1 MRCNIAGCPNMAE
14 MVAAEAGGSVLAAR
28 YVARMAAGDIT
39 PDAGQA
45 RVVGALAALEQRI
58 ASRRLARKSSALGWL
73 FARREDTIPRVR
85 GLYIHGAVGRGKTML
100 VDLFYESVAVRKR
113 KRRAHFHEFMADV
126 HARIFQVRKDMKEGR
141 LKDGDPIAPVAAALY
156 EEAWLLCFDE
166 FHVTDIAD
174 AMILGRL
181 FEKLFDLGVVIV
193 ATSNVAPD
201 DLYKGGLNRAL
212 FLPFIAMIE
221 QHMEVV
227 RIESPTDYR
236 MEKLGGARTWYVPAA
251 HETMADIDREMDKV
265 WHRIAGIDGGAPASV
280 ISGGRTIPVP
290 RAGGGA
296 ARFTFA
302 DLCGVPLGAS
312 DYLRLARSYHTL
324 VIDHI
329 PQLDQ
334 DTRNEAKR
342 FITLIDELY
351 EKGVKVVASAP
362 AEPEQ
367 LYLGT
372 EGAEAFEWARTV
384 SRLHEMRSDDYIA
397 RPHGRGDSHASGNTT
412 GLVET

>member
-1 MRCNIAGCPNMAE
+1 MAD
-14 MVAAEAGGSVLAAR
+14 MLTAEAGGSVLAAR
-28 YVARMAAGDIT
+28 YVARMAAGDIA
-39 PDAGQA
+39 PDSGQA
-45 RVVGALAALEQRI
+45 KVVAALAQLEQRI

-100 VDLFYESVAVRKR
+100 ADLFFESVAVRKR

-126 HARIFQVRKDMKEGR
+126 HARIFKVRADMKAGR
-141 LKDGDPIAPVAAALY
+141 IKEADPIALVAAALY

-193 ATSNVAPD
+193 ATSNVAPE

-221 QHMEVV
+221 KHMEVV

-236 MEKLGGARTWYVPAA
+236 MEKLGGVRIWFVPDDD
-251 HETMADIDREMDKV
+251 HSMAQIDREMEKI
-265 WHRIAGIDGGAPASV
+265 WHRIAGNDGGAPAS
-280 ISGGRTIPVP
+280 ISSAGRLIRVP

-296 ARFTFA
+296 ARFSFE
-302 DLCGVPLGAS
+302 DLCAAALGAS
-312 DYLRLARSYHTL
+312 DYLRIARTYHTV

-334 DTRNEAKR
+334 DRRNEAKR
-342 FITLIDELY
+342 FITLIDEFY
-351 EKGVKVVASAP
+351 EKGVKLVASAA
-362 AEPEQ
+362 AEPED

-384 SRLHEMRSDDYIA
+384 SRLHEMRSSDYIA
-397 RPHGRGDSHASGNTT
+397 RPHGRGDSEASGDTT

>member
-1 MRCNIAGCPNMAE
+1 MDT
-14 MVAAEAGGSVLAAR
+14 VTAEAGGSVLAAR
-28 YVARMAAGDIT
+28 YVARMAIGDIL
-39 PDAGQA
+39 PDSGQA
-45 RVVGALAALEQRI
+45 KVVAALAALEQRI
-58 ASRRLARKSSALGWL
+58 AARRLARKSSALGWL
-73 FARREDTIPRVR
+73 FARREDAIPRVR

-126 HARIFQVRKDMKEGR
+126 HARIFQVRADMKAGKIKES
-141 LKDGDPIAPVAAALY
+141 DPIAIVAAALY

-181 FEKLFDLGVVIV
+181 FEKLFEFGVVIV
-193 ATSNVAPD
+193 ATSNVAPQ

-212 FLPFIAMIE
+212 FLPFIGLIE

-227 RIESPTDYR
+227 RIDSATDYR

-251 HETMADIDREMDKV
+251 HETLADIDREMEKI
-265 WHRIAGIDGGAPASV
+265 WHRIAGVDGGAPAKLA
-280 ISGGRTIPVP
+280 SGGRIIQVA

-296 ARFTFA
+296 ARFSFEQ
-302 DLCGVPLGAS
+302 LCGTPLGAS
-312 DYLRLARSYHTL
+312 DYLRLARAYHTI

-334 DTRNEAKR
+334 DRRNEAKR

-351 EKGVKVVASAP
+351 DKGVKLVASAD
-362 AEPEQ
+362 AEPER

-384 SRLHEMRSDDYIA
+384 SRLHEMRSDDYLA
-397 RPHGRGDSHASGNTT
+397 RPHGRGDSEASGNTT

>member
-1 MRCNIAGCPNMAE
+1 MDR
-14 MVAAEAGGSVLAAR
+14 VTAEAGGSVLAAR
-28 YVARMAAGDIT
+28 YVARMAIGDIQ
-39 PDAGQA
+39 PDSGQA
-45 RVVGALAALEQRI
+45 KVVSALAALEQRI
-58 ASRRLARKSSALGWL
+58 AARRLARKSSALGWL
-73 FARREDTIPRVR
+73 FARREDTIPKVR

-126 HARIFQVRKDMKEGR
+126 HARIFQVRADMKAGKI
-141 LKDGDPIAPVAAALY
+141 KDGDPITLVAAALY

-181 FEKLFDLGVVIV
+181 FEKLFELGVVIV
-193 ATSNVAPD
+193 ATSNVAPQ

-212 FLPFIAMIE
+212 FLPFIGLIE

-227 RIESPTDYR
+227 RIDSPTDYR

-251 HETMADIDREMDKV
+251 HETIADIDREMEKI
-265 WHRIAGIDGGAPASV
+265 WHRIAGADGGAPAKLA
-280 ISGGRTIPVP
+280 SGGRIIPIA

-296 ARFTFA
+296 ARLSF
-302 DLCGVPLGAS
+302 DELCGTPLGAS
-312 DYLRLARSYHTL
+312 DYLRLARAYHTI

-334 DTRNEAKR
+334 DRRNEAKR

-351 EKGVKVVASAP
+351 DKGVKLVASAQ
-362 AEPEQ
+362 AELEQ

-384 SRLHEMRSDDYIA
+384 SRLHEMRSDEYLA
-397 RPHGRGDSHASGNTT
+397 RPHGRGDSEASGNTT

>member
-1 MRCNIAGCPNMAE
+1 MMDGASGWSNMADKL
-14 MVAAEAGGSVLAAR
+14 AAEAGGSVLAAR
-28 YVARMAAGDIT
+28 YVARMAAGDIS
-39 PDAGQA
+39 PDPGQA
-45 RVVGALAALEQRI
+45 KVVFALAELEQRI
-58 ASRRLARKSSALGWL
+58 AARRLARKTSALGWL
-73 FARREDTIPRVR
+73 FARREDAIPRVR

-126 HARIFQVRKDMKEGR
+126 HARIFQVRADIKAGTIKDT
-141 LKDGDPIAPVAAALY
+141 DPIATVAAALY

-193 ATSNVAPD
+193 ATSNVAPE

-212 FLPFIAMIE
+212 FLPFIAMIQ
-221 QHMEVV
+221 QHMDVV

-236 MEKLGGARTWYVPAA
+236 MEKLGGVRIWYVPGPDHTPA
-251 HETMADIDREMDKV
+251 EVDREIEKV
-265 WHRIAGIDGGAPASV
+265 WHRIAGTDGGAPAKVTSSGRV
-280 ISGGRTIPVP
+280 IAVP
-290 RAGGGA
+290 HAGGGA
-296 ARFTFA
+296 ARFSFE
-302 DLCGVPLGAS
+302 DLCGQPLGAS
-312 DYLRLARSYHTL
+312 DYLRLARTYHTL

-334 DTRNEAKR
+334 DRRNEAKR

-351 EKGVKVVASAP
+351 EKGVKLVASAA
-362 AEPEQ
+362 AEPEE

-384 SRLHEMRSDDYIA
+384 SRLHEMRSSDYIA
-397 RPHGRGDSHASGNTT
+397 RPHGRGDSEASGDTT

>member
-1 MRCNIAGCPNMAE
+1 MAD
-14 MVAAEAGGSVLAAR
+14 MVTAEAGGSVLAAR
-28 YVARMAAGDIT
+28 YVARMAVGDLT
-39 PDAGQA
+39 PDSGQA
-45 RVVGALAALEQRI
+45 RVVAALATLEQRI
-58 ASRRLARKSSALGWL
+58 AARRLARKTSALGWL
-73 FARREDTIPRVR
+73 FARREDTVPRVR

-100 VDLFYESVAVRKR
+100 VDLFYECVAVRKR

-126 HARIFQVRKDMKEGR
+126 HARIFQVRADMKAGKI
-141 LKDGDPIAPVAAALY
+141 KDGDPIALVAAALY

-193 ATSNVAPD
+193 ATSNVAPQ

-212 FLPFIAMIE
+212 FLPFIGMIE
-221 QHMEVV
+221 EHMEVV
-227 RIESPTDYR
+227 RIDSPTDYR
-236 MEKLGGARTWYVPAA
+236 MEKLGGARIWYVPAA
-251 HETMADIDREMDKV
+251 HESMADVDREMDKV
-265 WHRIAGIDGGAPASV
+265 WHRIAGTDGGAPATLVSA
-280 ISGGRTIPVP
+280 GRTIPVP

-296 ARFTFA
+296 ARFSFH

-312 DYLRLARSYHTL
+312 DYLRLARAYHTL

-329 PQLDQ
+329 PRLDQ
-334 DTRNEAKR
+334 DHRNEAKR

-351 EKGVKVVASAP
+351 EKGVKLVASAE
-362 AEPEQ
+362 AEPET
-367 LYLGT
+367 LYTGT

-384 SRLHEMRSDDYIA
+384 SRLHEMRSEEYIA
-397 RPHGRGDSHASGNTT
+397 RPHGRGDSEASGDTT

>member
-1 MRCNIAGCPNMAE
+1 MTD
-14 MVAAEAGGSVLAAR
+14 MVTAEAGGSVLAAR
-28 YVARMAAGDIT
+28 YVARMAVGDIV
-39 PDAGQA
+39 PDPGQA
-45 RVVGALAALEQRI
+45 KVVAALARLEQRI
-58 ASRRLARKSSALGWL
+58 ASRRLARKTSALGWL
-73 FARREDTIPRVR
+73 FAKREDAIPKVR
-85 GLYIHGAVGRGKTML
+85 GLYIHGSVGRGKTML
-100 VDLFYESVAVRKR
+100 VDLFYESVSVRKR

-126 HARIFQVRKDMKEGR
+126 HARIFQVRSDMKQGR
-141 LKDGDPIAPVAAALY
+141 IKDGDPIALVAAALY

-193 ATSNVAPD
+193 ATSNVAPQ
-201 DLYKGGLNRAL
+201 DLYEGGLNRAL
-212 FLPFIAMIE
+212 FLPFIGMIE
-221 QHMEVV
+221 KHMEVV

-236 MEKLGGARTWYVPAA
+236 MEKLGGARSWYVPAA
-251 HETMADIDREMDKV
+251 HETMPDVDREMDKI
-265 WHRIAGIDGGAPASV
+265 WHRLAGTDGGVPAS
-280 ISGGRTIPVP
+280 IAAGGRVLQVP

-296 ARFTFA
+296 ARFTFH

-312 DYLRLARSYHTL
+312 DYLRLARAYHTL
-324 VIDHI
+324 VIDHV
-329 PQLDQ
+329 PTLDQ
-334 DTRNEAKR
+334 DRRNEAKR

-351 EKGVKVVASAP
+351 EKGVKLVASAQ
-362 AEPEQ
+362 AEPEK

-397 RPHGRGDSHASGNTT
+397 RPHGRGDSQASGNTT

>member
-1 MRCNIAGCPNMAE
+1 MADKL
-14 MVAAEAGGSVLAAR
+14 AAEAGGSVLAAR
-28 YVARMAAGDIT
+28 YVARMAAGDIS
-39 PDAGQA
+39 PDPGQA
-45 RVVGALAALEQRI
+45 KVVFALAELEQRI
-58 ASRRLARKSSALGWL
+58 ATRRLARKTSALGWL
-73 FARREDTIPRVR
+73 FARREEAIPRVR

-126 HARIFQVRKDMKEGR
+126 HARIFKVRADIKVGTIKDT
-141 LKDGDPIAPVAAALY
+141 DPIATVAAALY

-193 ATSNVAPD
+193 ATSNVAPE

-212 FLPFIAMIE
+212 FLPFIAMIQ
-221 QHMEVV
+221 QHMDVV

-236 MEKLGGARTWYVPAA
+236 MEKLGGVRIWYVPGPEHSPA
-251 HETMADIDREMDKV
+251 EVDREVEKV
-265 WHRIAGIDGGAPASV
+265 WHRIAGADGGAPAKVTS
-280 ISGGRTIPVP
+280 SGRVIPVP

-296 ARFTFA
+296 ARFSFE
-302 DLCGVPLGAS
+302 DLCGQPLGAS
-312 DYLRLARSYHTL
+312 DYLRLARTYHTL

-334 DTRNEAKR
+334 DRRNEAKR

-351 EKGVKVVASAP
+351 EKGVKLVASAA
-362 AEPEQ
+362 AEPEE

-384 SRLHEMRSDDYIA
+384 SRLHEMRSSDYIA
-397 RPHGRGDSHASGNTT
+397 RPHGRGDSEASGDTT

>member
-1 MRCNIAGCPNMAE
+1 MTD
-14 MVAAEAGGSVLAAR
+14 MVTAEAGGSVLAAR
-28 YVARMAAGDIT
+28 YVARMAVGDIM
-39 PDAGQA
+39 PDPGQA
-45 RVVGALAALEQRI
+45 KVVAALARLEQRI
-58 ASRRLARKSSALGWL
+58 ASRRLARKTSALGWL
-73 FARREDTIPRVR
+73 FAKREDAIPKVR
-85 GLYIHGAVGRGKTML
+85 GLYIHGSVGRGKTML
-100 VDLFYESVAVRKR
+100 VDLFYESVSVRKR

-126 HARIFQVRKDMKEGR
+126 HARIFQVRSDMKQGR
-141 LKDGDPIAPVAAALY
+141 IKDGDPIALVAAALY

-193 ATSNVAPD
+193 ATSNVAPQ
-201 DLYKGGLNRAL
+201 DLYEGGLNRAL
-212 FLPFIAMIE
+212 FLPFIGMIE
-221 QHMEVV
+221 KHMEVV

-236 MEKLGGARTWYVPAA
+236 MEKLGGARSWYVPAA
-251 HETMADIDREMDKV
+251 HETMPDVDREMDKI
-265 WHRIAGIDGGAPASV
+265 WHRLAGTDGGVPAS
-280 ISGGRTIPVP
+280 IAAGGRVLQVP

-296 ARFTFA
+296 ARFTFH

-312 DYLRLARSYHTL
+312 DYLRLARAYHTL

-329 PQLDQ
+329 PTLDQ
-334 DTRNEAKR
+334 DRRNEAKR

-351 EKGVKVVASAP
+351 EKGVKLVASAQ
-362 AEPEQ
+362 AEPEK

-397 RPHGRGDSHASGNTT
+397 RPHGRGDSQASGNTT

>member
-1 MRCNIAGCPNMAE
+1 ME
-14 MVAAEAGGSVLAAR
+14 LAAEAGGSVLAAR
-28 YVARMAAGDIT
+28 YVARMAAGDIA
-39 PDAGQA
+39 PDPGQA
-45 RVVGALAALEQRI
+45 KVVGALSVLEQRI
-58 ASRRLARKSSALGWL
+58 AARRLARKSSALGWL
-73 FARREDTIPRVR
+73 FARREVSSAPLR

-113 KRRAHFHEFMADV
+113 KRRVHFHEFMADV
-126 HARIFQVRKDMKEGR
+126 HARIYAARNDMKAGR
-141 LKDGDPIAPVAAALY
+141 LKDGDPIAVVAAALA

-181 FEKLFDLGVVIV
+181 FEKLFAANVVIV
-193 ATSNVAPD
+193 ATSNVAPE

-212 FLPFIAMIE
+212 FLPFIAQIE
-221 QHMEVV
+221 KHMDVV

-236 MEKLGGARTWYVPAA
+236 MEKLDGVRSWYVASP
-251 HETMADIDREMDKV
+251 HETQADIDREIDKIWRRV
-265 WHRIAGIDGGAPASV
+265 AGADGGSPASV
-280 ISGGRTIPVP
+280 TSGGRTIPVP
-290 RAGGGA
+290 LAGAGA
-296 ARFTFA
+296 ARFSFE
-302 DLCGVPLGAS
+302 DLCGAPLGAS
-312 DYLRLARSYHTL
+312 DYLRIGRAYHTL
-324 VIDHI
+324 VIEHI

-334 DTRNEAKR
+334 DRRNEAKR

-351 EKGVKVVASAP
+351 EKGVKLVASAA
-362 AEPEQ
+362 AEPDH

-384 SRLHEMRSDDYIA
+384 SRLHEMRSSEYIA
-397 RPHGRGDSHASGNTT
+397 RPHGRGDSQASGNAT

>member
-1 MRCNIAGCPNMAE
+1 MADKL
-14 MVAAEAGGSVLAAR
+14 AAEAGGSVLAAR
-28 YVARMAAGDIT
+28 YVARMAAGDIS
-39 PDAGQA
+39 PDPGQA
-45 RVVGALAALEQRI
+45 KVVFALAELEQRI
-58 ASRRLARKSSALGWL
+58 AARRLARKTSALGWL
-73 FARREDTIPRVR
+73 FARREDAIPRVR

-126 HARIFQVRKDMKEGR
+126 HARIFQVRADIKAGTIKDT
-141 LKDGDPIAPVAAALY
+141 DPIATVAAALY

-193 ATSNVAPD
+193 ATSNVAPE

-212 FLPFIAMIE
+212 FLPFIAMIQ
-221 QHMEVV
+221 QHMDVV

-236 MEKLGGARTWYVPAA
+236 MEKLGGVRIWYVPGPDHTPA
-251 HETMADIDREMDKV
+251 EVDREIEKV
-265 WHRIAGIDGGAPASV
+265 WHRIAGTDGGAPAKVTSSGRV
-280 ISGGRTIPVP
+280 IAVP
-290 RAGGGA
+290 HAGGGA
-296 ARFTFA
+296 ARFSFE
-302 DLCGVPLGAS
+302 DLCGQPLGAS
-312 DYLRLARSYHTL
+312 DYLRLARTYHTL

-334 DTRNEAKR
+334 DRRNEAKR

-351 EKGVKVVASAP
+351 EKGVKLVASAA
-362 AEPEQ
+362 AEPEE

-384 SRLHEMRSDDYIA
+384 SRLHEMRSSDYIA
-397 RPHGRGDSHASGNTT
+397 RPHGRGDSEASGDTT

>member
-1 MRCNIAGCPNMAE
+1 MAD
-14 MVAAEAGGSVLAAR
+14 MLTAEAGGSVLAAR
-28 YVARMAAGDIT
+28 YVARMAAGDIA
-39 PDAGQA
+39 PDSGQA
-45 RVVGALAALEQRI
+45 KVVAALAQLEQRI

-100 VDLFYESVAVRKR
+100 ADLFFESVAVRKR

-126 HARIFQVRKDMKEGR
+126 HARIFKVRADMKAGR
-141 LKDGDPIAPVAAALY
+141 IKEADPIALVAAALY

-193 ATSNVAPD
+193 ATSNVAPE

-221 QHMEVV
+221 KHMEVV

-236 MEKLGGARTWYVPAA
+236 MEKLGGVRIWFVPDDD
-251 HETMADIDREMDKV
+251 HSMAQIDREMEKI
-265 WHRIAGIDGGAPASV
+265 WHRIAGNDGGAPAS
-280 ISGGRTIPVP
+280 ISSAGRIIRVP

-296 ARFTFA
+296 ARFSFE
-302 DLCGVPLGAS
+302 DLCAAALGAS
-312 DYLRLARSYHTL
+312 DYLRIARAYHTV

-334 DTRNEAKR
+334 DRRNEAKR
-342 FITLIDELY
+342 FITLIDEFY
-351 EKGVKVVASAP
+351 EKGVKLVASAA
-362 AEPEQ
+362 AEPED

-384 SRLHEMRSDDYIA
+384 SRLHEMRSSDYIA
-397 RPHGRGDSHASGNTT
+397 RPHGRGDSEASGDTT

>member
-1 MRCNIAGCPNMAE
+1 MADKL
-14 MVAAEAGGSVLAAR
+14 AAEAGGSVLAAR
-28 YVARMAAGDIT
+28 YVARMAAGDIS
-39 PDAGQA
+39 PDPGQA
-45 RVVGALAALEQRI
+45 KVVFALAELEQRI
-58 ASRRLARKSSALGWL
+58 AARRLARKTSALGWL
-73 FARREDTIPRVR
+73 FARREDAIPRVR

-126 HARIFQVRKDMKEGR
+126 HARIFQVRADIKAGTIKDT
-141 LKDGDPIAPVAAALY
+141 DPIATVAAALY

-193 ATSNVAPD
+193 ATSNVAPE

-212 FLPFIAMIE
+212 FLPFIAMIQ
-221 QHMEVV
+221 QHMDVV

-236 MEKLGGARTWYVPAA
+236 MEKLGGVRIWYVPGPDHTPA
-251 HETMADIDREMDKV
+251 EVDREIEKV
-265 WHRIAGIDGGAPASV
+265 WHRIAGADGGAPAKVTSSGRV
-280 ISGGRTIPVP
+280 IAVP
-290 RAGGGA
+290 HAGGGA
-296 ARFTFA
+296 ARFSFE
-302 DLCGVPLGAS
+302 DLCGQPLGAS
-312 DYLRLARSYHTL
+312 DYLRLARTYHTL

-334 DTRNEAKR
+334 DRRNEAKR

-351 EKGVKVVASAP
+351 EKGVKLVASAA
-362 AEPEQ
+362 AEPEE

-384 SRLHEMRSDDYIA
+384 SRLHEMRSGDYIA
-397 RPHGRGDSHASGNTT
+397 RPHGRGDSEASGDTT

>member
-1 MRCNIAGCPNMAE
+1 MDR
-14 MVAAEAGGSVLAAR
+14 VTAEAGGSVLAAR
-28 YVARMAAGDIT
+28 YVARMAIGDIQ
-39 PDAGQA
+39 PDSGQA
-45 RVVGALAALEQRI
+45 KVVSALAALEQRI
-58 ASRRLARKSSALGWL
+58 AARRLARKSSALGWL
-73 FARREDTIPRVR
+73 FARREDTIPKVR

-126 HARIFQVRKDMKEGR
+126 HARIFQVRADMKAGKI
-141 LKDGDPIAPVAAALY
+141 KDGDPITLVAAALY

-181 FEKLFDLGVVIV
+181 FEKLFELGVVIV
-193 ATSNVAPD
+193 ATSNVAPQ

-212 FLPFIAMIE
+212 FLPFIGLIE

-227 RIESPTDYR
+227 RIDSPTDYR

-251 HETMADIDREMDKV
+251 HETIADIDREMEKI
-265 WHRIAGIDGGAPASV
+265 WHRIAGADGGAPAKLA
-280 ISGGRTIPVP
+280 SGGRIIPIA

-296 ARFTFA
+296 ARLSF
-302 DLCGVPLGAS
+302 DELCGTPLGAS
-312 DYLRLARSYHTL
+312 DYLRLARTYHTI

-334 DTRNEAKR
+334 DRRNEAKR

-351 EKGVKVVASAP
+351 DKGVKLVASAQ

-384 SRLHEMRSDDYIA
+384 SRLHEMRSDEYLA
-397 RPHGRGDSHASGNTT
+397 RPHGRGDSEASGNTT

>member
-1 MRCNIAGCPNMAE
+1 MDT
-14 MVAAEAGGSVLAAR
+14 VTAEAGGSVLAAR
-28 YVARMAAGDIT
+28 YVARMAIGDIL
-39 PDAGQA
+39 PDSGQA
-45 RVVGALAALEQRI
+45 KVVAALAALEQRI
-58 ASRRLARKSSALGWL
+58 AARRLARKSSALGWL
-73 FARREDTIPRVR
+73 FARREDAIPRVR

-126 HARIFQVRKDMKEGR
+126 HERIFQVRADMKAGKIKES
-141 LKDGDPIAPVAAALY
+141 DPIAIVAAALY

-181 FEKLFDLGVVIV
+181 FEKLFEFGVVIV
-193 ATSNVAPD
+193 ATSNVAPQ

-212 FLPFIAMIE
+212 FLPFIGLIE

-227 RIESPTDYR
+227 RIDSPTDYR

-251 HETMADIDREMDKV
+251 HETLADIDREMEKI
-265 WHRIAGIDGGAPASV
+265 WHRIAGVDGGAPAKLA
-280 ISGGRTIPVP
+280 SGGRIIQVA

-296 ARFTFA
+296 ARFSFEQ
-302 DLCGVPLGAS
+302 LCGTPLGAS
-312 DYLRLARSYHTL
+312 DYLRLARAYHTI

-334 DTRNEAKR
+334 DRRNEAKR

-351 EKGVKVVASAP
+351 DKGVKLVASAD
-362 AEPEQ
+362 AEPER

-384 SRLHEMRSDDYIA
+384 SRLHEMRSDDYLA
-397 RPHGRGDSHASGNTT
+397 RPHGRGDSEASGNTT

>member
-1 MRCNIAGCPNMAE
+1 MAE
-14 MVAAEAGGSVLAAR
+14 TLAAEAGGSVLAAR
-28 YVARMAAGDIT
+28 YVARMAAGDIS
-39 PDAGQA
+39 PDPGQA
-45 RVVGALAALEQRI
+45 KVVFALAQLEQRL
-58 ASRRLARKSSALGWL
+58 AVRRLARKTSALGWL
-73 FARREDTIPRVR
+73 FAKRDDAIPRVR

-126 HARIFQVRKDMKEGR
+126 HARIFQVRADIKAGRIKDT
-141 LKDGDPIAPVAAALY
+141 DPIALVAAALY

-181 FEKLFDLGVVIV
+181 FEKLFAFGVVIV
-193 ATSNVAPD
+193 ATSNVAPE

-212 FLPFIAMIE
+212 FLPFIGMIQ
-221 QHMEVV
+221 QHMDVV

-236 MEKLGGARTWYVPAA
+236 MEKLGGVKIWYVPG
-251 HETMADIDREMDKV
+251 ADQTQAEIDREVEKV
-265 WHRIAGIDGGAPASV
+265 WRRIAGADGGAPAKLN
-280 ISGGRTIPVP
+280 SGGRVIPVP
-290 RAGGGA
+290 RTGSGA
-296 ARFTFA
+296 ARFSFA
-302 DLCGVPLGAS
+302 ELCGQPLGAS
-312 DYLRLARSYHTL
+312 DYLRLARAYHTL

-334 DTRNEAKR
+334 DRRNEAKR

-351 EKGVKVVASAP
+351 EKGVKLVASAA
-362 AEPEQ
+362 AEPEE

-384 SRLHEMRSDDYIA
+384 SRLHEMRSGDYIA
-397 RPHGRGDSHASGNTT
+397 RPHGRGDSEASGDTT

>member
-1 MRCNIAGCPNMAE
+1 MADKL
-14 MVAAEAGGSVLAAR
+14 AAEAGGSVLAAR
-28 YVARMAAGDIT
+28 YVARMAAGDIS
-39 PDAGQA
+39 PDPGQA
-45 RVVGALAALEQRI
+45 KVVFALAELEQRI
-58 ASRRLARKSSALGWL
+58 AARRLARKTSALGWL
-73 FARREDTIPRVR
+73 FARREDAIPRVR
-85 GLYIHGAVGRGKTML
+85 GLYIHSAVGRGKTML

-126 HARIFQVRKDMKEGR
+126 HARIFQVRADIKAGTIKDT
-141 LKDGDPIAPVAAALY
+141 DPIATVAAALY

-193 ATSNVAPD
+193 ATSNVAPE

-212 FLPFIAMIE
+212 FLPFIAMIQ
-221 QHMEVV
+221 QHMDVV

-236 MEKLGGARTWYVPAA
+236 MEKLGGVRIWYVPGPDHTPA
-251 HETMADIDREMDKV
+251 EVDREIEKV
-265 WHRIAGIDGGAPASV
+265 WHRIAGADGGAPAKVTSSGRV
-280 ISGGRTIPVP
+280 IAVP
-290 RAGGGA
+290 HAGGGA
-296 ARFTFA
+296 ARFSFE
-302 DLCGVPLGAS
+302 DLCGQPLGAS
-312 DYLRLARSYHTL
+312 DYLRLARTYHTL

-334 DTRNEAKR
+334 DRRNEAKR

-351 EKGVKVVASAP
+351 EKGVKLVASAA
-362 AEPEQ
+362 AEPEE

-384 SRLHEMRSDDYIA
+384 SRLHEMRSSDYIA
-397 RPHGRGDSHASGNTT
+397 RPHGRGDSEASGDTT

>member
-1 MRCNIAGCPNMAE
+1 MADKL
-14 MVAAEAGGSVLAAR
+14 AAEAGGSVLAAR
-28 YVARMAAGDIT
+28 YVARMAAGDIS
-39 PDAGQA
+39 PDPGQA
-45 RVVGALAALEQRI
+45 KVVFALAELEQRI
-58 ASRRLARKSSALGWL
+58 ATRRLARKTSALGWL
-73 FARREDTIPRVR
+73 FARREDAIPRVR

-126 HARIFQVRKDMKEGR
+126 HARIFQVRADIKAGRIKDT
-141 LKDGDPIAPVAAALY
+141 DPIGIVAAALY

-193 ATSNVAPD
+193 ATSNVAPE

-212 FLPFIAMIE
+212 FLPFIAMIQ
-221 QHMEVV
+221 QHMDVV

-236 MEKLGGARTWYVPAA
+236 MEKLGGVRIWYVPGPDHTPA
-251 HETMADIDREMDKV
+251 EVDREVEKV
-265 WHRIAGIDGGAPASV
+265 WHRIAGADGGAPAKLNS
-280 ISGGRTIPVP
+280 SGRVIPVP
-290 RAGGGA
+290 HAGGGA
-296 ARFTFA
+296 ARFSFE
-302 DLCGVPLGAS
+302 DLCGQPLGAS
-312 DYLRLARSYHTL
+312 DYLRLARAYHTL

-334 DTRNEAKR
+334 DRRNEAKR

-351 EKGVKVVASAP
+351 EKGVKLVASAA
-362 AEPEQ
+362 AEPEE

-384 SRLHEMRSDDYIA
+384 SRLHEMRSSDYIA
-397 RPHGRGDSHASGNTT
+397 RPHGRGDSQASGDTT

>member
-1 MRCNIAGCPNMAE
+1 MMDGASGWSNMADKL
-14 MVAAEAGGSVLAAR
+14 AAEAGGSVLAAR
-28 YVARMAAGDIT
+28 YVARMAAGDIS
-39 PDAGQA
+39 PDPGQA
-45 RVVGALAALEQRI
+45 KVVFALAELEQRI
-58 ASRRLARKSSALGWL
+58 AARRLARKTSALGWL
-73 FARREDTIPRVR
+73 FARREDAIPRVR

-126 HARIFQVRKDMKEGR
+126 HARIFQVRADIKAGTIKDT
-141 LKDGDPIAPVAAALY
+141 DPIATVAAALY

-193 ATSNVAPD
+193 ATSNVAPE

-212 FLPFIAMIE
+212 FLPFIAMIQ
-221 QHMEVV
+221 QHMDVV

-236 MEKLGGARTWYVPAA
+236 MEKLGGVRIWYVPGPDHTPA
-251 HETMADIDREMDKV
+251 EVDREIEKV
-265 WHRIAGIDGGAPASV
+265 WHRIAGADGGAPAKVTSSGRV
-280 ISGGRTIPVP
+280 IAVP
-290 RAGGGA
+290 HAGGGA
-296 ARFTFA
+296 ARFSFE
-302 DLCGVPLGAS
+302 DLCGQPLGAS
-312 DYLRLARSYHTL
+312 DYLRLARTYHTL

-334 DTRNEAKR
+334 DRRNEAKR

-351 EKGVKVVASAP
+351 EKGVKLVASAA
-362 AEPEQ
+362 AEPEE

-384 SRLHEMRSDDYIA
+384 SRLHEMRSSDYIA
-397 RPHGRGDSHASGNTT
+397 RPHGRGDSEASGDTT

>member
-1 MRCNIAGCPNMAE
+1 MMEGASGWSNMADKL
-14 MVAAEAGGSVLAAR
+14 AAEAGGSVLAAR
-28 YVARMAAGDIT
+28 YVARMAAGDIS
-39 PDAGQA
+39 PDPGQA
-45 RVVGALAALEQRI
+45 KVVFALAELEQRI
-58 ASRRLARKSSALGWL
+58 ATRRLARKTSALGWL
-73 FARREDTIPRVR
+73 FARREDAIPRVR

-126 HARIFQVRKDMKEGR
+126 HARIFQVRADIKAGRIKDA
-141 LKDGDPIAPVAAALY
+141 DPIATVAAALY

-193 ATSNVAPD
+193 ATSNVAPE

-212 FLPFIAMIE
+212 FLPFIAMI
-221 QHMEVV
+221 QKHMDVV

-236 MEKLGGARTWYVPAA
+236 MEKLGGVRIWYVPGPEHSPA
-251 HETMADIDREMDKV
+251 EVDREIEKV
-265 WHRIAGIDGGAPASV
+265 WHRIAGADGGAPAKVTS
-280 ISGGRTIPVP
+280 SGRVIPVP

-296 ARFTFA
+296 ARFSFE
-302 DLCGVPLGAS
+302 DLCGQPLGAS
-312 DYLRLARSYHTL
+312 DYLRLARTYHTL

-334 DTRNEAKR
+334 DRRNEAKR

-351 EKGVKVVASAP
+351 EKGVKLVASAA
-362 AEPEQ
+362 AEPEE

-384 SRLHEMRSDDYIA
+384 SRLHEMRSSDYIA
-397 RPHGRGDSHASGNTT
+397 RPHGRGDSEASGDTT

>member
-1 MRCNIAGCPNMAE
+1 MADKL
-14 MVAAEAGGSVLAAR
+14 AAEAGGSVLAAR
-28 YVARMAAGDIT
+28 YVARMAAGDIS
-39 PDAGQA
+39 PDPGQA
-45 RVVGALAALEQRI
+45 KVVFALAELEQRI
-58 ASRRLARKSSALGWL
+58 AARRLARKTSALGWL
-73 FARREDTIPRVR
+73 FARREDAIPRVR

-126 HARIFQVRKDMKEGR
+126 HARIFQVRADIKAGTIKDT
-141 LKDGDPIAPVAAALY
+141 DPIATVAAALY

-193 ATSNVAPD
+193 ATSNVAPE

-212 FLPFIAMIE
+212 FLPFIAMIQ
-221 QHMEVV
+221 QHMDVV

-236 MEKLGGARTWYVPAA
+236 MEKLGGVRIWYVPGPDHTPA
-251 HETMADIDREMDKV
+251 EVDREIEKV
-265 WHRIAGIDGGAPASV
+265 WHRIAGADGGAPAKVTSSGRV
-280 ISGGRTIPVP
+280 IAVP
-290 RAGGGA
+290 HAGGGA
-296 ARFTFA
+296 ARFSFE
-302 DLCGVPLGAS
+302 DLCGQPLGAS
-312 DYLRLARSYHTL
+312 DYLRLARTYHTL

-334 DTRNEAKR
+334 DRRNEAKR

-351 EKGVKVVASAP
+351 EKGVKLVASAA
-362 AEPEQ
+362 AEPEE

-384 SRLHEMRSDDYIA
+384 SRLHEMRSSDYIA
-397 RPHGRGDSHASGNTT
+397 RPHGRGDSEASGDTT

>member
-1 MRCNIAGCPNMAE
+1 MDT
-14 MVAAEAGGSVLAAR
+14 VTAEAGGSVLAAR
-28 YVARMAAGDIT
+28 YVARMAIGDIL
-39 PDAGQA
+39 PDSGQA
-45 RVVGALAALEQRI
+45 KVVAALAALEQRI
-58 ASRRLARKSSALGWL
+58 AARRLARKSSALGWL
-73 FARREDTIPRVR
+73 FARREDAIPRVR

-126 HARIFQVRKDMKEGR
+126 HARIFQVRADMKAGKIKES
-141 LKDGDPIAPVAAALY
+141 DPIAIVAAALY

-181 FEKLFDLGVVIV
+181 FEKLFEFGVVIV
-193 ATSNVAPD
+193 ATSNVAPQ

-212 FLPFIAMIE
+212 FLPFIGLIE

-227 RIESPTDYR
+227 RIDSPTDYR

-251 HETMADIDREMDKV
+251 HETLADIDREMEKI
-265 WHRIAGIDGGAPASV
+265 WHRIAGVDGGAPAKLA
-280 ISGGRTIPVP
+280 SGGRIIQVA

-296 ARFTFA
+296 ARFSFEQ
-302 DLCGVPLGAS
+302 LCGTPLGAS
-312 DYLRLARSYHTL
+312 DYLRLARAYHTI

-334 DTRNEAKR
+334 DRRNEAKR

-351 EKGVKVVASAP
+351 DKGVKLVASAD
-362 AEPEQ
+362 AEPER

-384 SRLHEMRSDDYIA
+384 SRLHEMRSDDYLA
-397 RPHGRGDSHASGNTT
+397 RPHGRGDSEASGNTT

>member
-1 MRCNIAGCPNMAE
+1 MADIALT
-14 MVAAEAGGSVLAAR
+14 AEAGGSVLAAR
-28 YVARMAAGDIT
+28 YVARMAAGDIA
-39 PDAGQA
+39 PDPGQA
-45 RVVGALAALEQRI
+45 KIVAALAQLEQRI
-58 ASRRLARKSSALGWL
+58 ATRRLARKSSALGWL
-73 FARREDTIPRVR
+73 FARREDTIPKVR

-113 KRRAHFHEFMADV
+113 KRRAHFHEFMIDV
-126 HARIFQVRKDMKEGR
+126 HARIHQVRGDMKSGR
-141 LKDGDPIAPVAAALY
+141 IKEGDPIAIVAGALY

-181 FEKLFDLGVVIV
+181 FEKLFDFGVVIV
-193 ATSNVAPD
+193 ATSNVAPQ

-227 RIESPTDYR
+227 QIESPTDYR
-236 MEKLGGARTWYVPAA
+236 MEKLGGVRTWYVAGPQQS
-251 HETMADIDREMDKV
+251 MAEIDHEMDIIWRRV
-265 WHRIAGIDGGAPASV
+265 AGTDGGAPAS
-280 ISGGRTIPVP
+280 ITSAGRTIHVP
-290 RAGGGA
+290 HAGAGA
-296 ARFTFA
+296 ARFSFE
-302 DLCGVPLGAS
+302 DLCGNPLGAA
-312 DYLRLARSYHTL
+312 DYLRLARAYHTIL
-324 VIDHI
+324 IDHI

-334 DTRNEAKR
+334 DRRNEAKR

-351 EKGVKVVASAP
+351 EKGVKVVASAE
-362 AEPEQ
+362 AEAET
-367 LYLGT
+367 LYTGT

-384 SRLHEMRSDDYIA
+384 SRLHEMRSSDYIA
-397 RPHGRGDSHASGNTT
+397 RPHGRGDSEASGNAT

>member
-1 MRCNIAGCPNMAE
+1 MADKL
-14 MVAAEAGGSVLAAR
+14 AAEAGGSVLAAR
-28 YVARMAAGDIT
+28 YVARMAAGDIS
-39 PDAGQA
+39 PDPGQA
-45 RVVGALAALEQRI
+45 KVVFALAELEQRI
-58 ASRRLARKSSALGWL
+58 ATRRLARKTSALGWL
-73 FARREDTIPRVR
+73 FARREDAIPRVR

-126 HARIFQVRKDMKEGR
+126 HARIFQVRADIKAGRIKDA
-141 LKDGDPIAPVAAALY
+141 DPIATVAAALY

-193 ATSNVAPD
+193 ATSNVAPE

-212 FLPFIAMIE
+212 FLPFIAMI
-221 QHMEVV
+221 QKHMDVV

-236 MEKLGGARTWYVPAA
+236 MEKLGGVRIWYVPGPEHSPA
-251 HETMADIDREMDKV
+251 EVDREIEKV
-265 WHRIAGIDGGAPASV
+265 WHRIAGADGGAPAKVTS
-280 ISGGRTIPVP
+280 SGRVIPVP

-296 ARFTFA
+296 ARFSFE
-302 DLCGVPLGAS
+302 DLCGQPLGAS
-312 DYLRLARSYHTL
+312 DYLRLARTYHTL

-334 DTRNEAKR
+334 DRRNEAKR

-351 EKGVKVVASAP
+351 EKGVKLVASAA
-362 AEPEQ
+362 AEPEE

-384 SRLHEMRSDDYIA
+384 SRLHEMRSSDYIA
-397 RPHGRGDSHASGNTT
+397 RPHGRGDSEASGDTT